1 MKHLFVTGTGTG
13 VGKTLVSVILCRQAR
28 AAGLKV
34 RALKPVVTG
43 WDRNDPHSDTRLLI
57 EASGRPF
64 TTTLVETVSPW
75 RFAEPISPDM
85 AARHEDRLID
95 LDALVRFCTSGAGG
109 DEDLMIIEGAGGVMT
124 PLNDSATALDW
135 IVGVGASVLLVTGS
149 YLGSLSHSLT
159 AAVTL
164 RQCGV
169 QIAAVVVNQ
178 SPDEPVPLSETAS
191 SLAHFMAPTPVIP
204 LVRLAGGAADWDK
217 ARNLVKPVLGS
228 S

>member
-13 VGKTLVSVILCRQAR
+13 TGKTLVATILCQQAR

-43 WDRNDPHSDTRLLI
+43 WDRHDPNSDTRLLI

-85 AARHEDRLID
+85 AARREDRAID
-95 LDALVRFCTSGAGG
+95 LDALIRFCTSGGG
-109 DEDLMIIEGAGGVMT
+109 GEEDLMLIEGIGGVMT
-124 PLNDSATALDW
+124 PLGDGATVLDW
-135 IVGVGASVLLVTGS
+135 MVGVGAPVLLVTGT
-149 YLGSLSHSLT
+149 YLGALSHCLT

-164 RQCGV
+164 RQCGIN
-169 QIAAVVVNQ
+169 IAAVVANQ
-178 SPDEPVPLSETAS
+178 SADEPVPLSETAT
-191 SLAHFMAPTPVIP
+191 SLARFLAPVPVIP
-204 LVRLAGGAADWDK
+204 LMRLANGAADWDK
-217 ARNLVKPVLGS
+217 ARNLVKPVLG
-228 S
+228 